1 MFLRYVHLG
10 YMNIF
15 YLPRLSASG
24 GPCCSWPGST
34 RRVRPPPLGWAL
46 GISVYGICTQLNN
59 WVNNGYIIN
68 IYEHQGYIIGILW
81 TSMNIMGI
89 LMGILHI
96 WYTTDIING
105 IIMHP
110 AWCEHNGNI
119 MGNPPVNFV
128 NIDVETHGF
137 PIRNMIYSHG
147 GVCKTSILVF
157 P

>member
-1 MFLRYVHLG
+1 MILRYVHLG

-15 YLPRLSASG
+15 YLPRLSAFG

-34 RRVRPPPLGWAL
+34 RRVRPPPSGWAL

-81 TSMNIMGI
+81 IIMGI

-96 WYTTDIING
+96 WYTLDIING

-110 AWCEHNGNI
+110 AWCEDNGHI

-128 NIDVETHGF
+128 NQHRCGNPWF
-137 PIRNMIYSHG
+137 PVRNMIYSHG